1 MCLNAPHCMG
11 PPWPSRKPRPLYL
24 YKEDALGA
32 FGSISVFLEKSFLP
46 SEGECHRIIHV
57 KRLTK
62 LLSDLQIQRLT
73 LWECGLLAGHRCRR
87 SASLAPGERFKPV
100 CSSSRPCVLPLP
112 PAPTLSSLQLI
123 SPLHRSGW
131 FWGTFLPLPQG
142 SAGTPSACS
151 LEFCSTVPTGA
162 HSDSELQ
169 PS

>member
-73 LWECGLLAGHRCRR
+73 LWECGLLAGTGVGVQHPLHPGKG
-87 SASLAPGERFKPV
+87 SSLCARPLAHV
-100 CSSSRPCVLPLP
+100 CSL
-112 PAPTLSSLQLI
+112 SLQH
-123 SPLHRSGW
+123 P
-131 FWGTFLPLPQG
+131 P
-142 SAGTPSACS
+142 
-151 LEFCSTVPTGA
+151 
-162 HSDSELQ
+162 
-169 PS
+169 